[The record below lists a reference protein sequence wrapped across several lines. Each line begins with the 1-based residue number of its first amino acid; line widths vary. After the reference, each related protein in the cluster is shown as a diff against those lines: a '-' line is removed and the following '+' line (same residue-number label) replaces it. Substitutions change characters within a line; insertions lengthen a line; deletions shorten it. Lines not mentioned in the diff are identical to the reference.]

1 MICEITRFS
10 VTSEIKKQVNQ
21 TIRHFFIKVTMNF
34 KLSSFFVC
42 LLTLQAVYASNK
54 NSLHT
59 PNVVKKTDKPNDRPE
74 KSVIENAQNEDAKE
88 SVAKD
93 IVYNKK
99 HIVMFHPWG
108 TPSHKNQFKPLII
121 GLLNAGHSITSVFTR
136 QMDIVHDD
144 YTEIIVEDR

>member
-1 MICEITRFS
+1 
-10 VTSEIKKQVNQ
+10 
-21 TIRHFFIKVTMNF
+21 MNF

-42 LLTLQAVYASNK
+42 LLTLQAVCASNE

-59 PNVVKKTDKPNDRPE
+59 SNVVKKTVKPNNRPKE
-74 KSVIENAQNEDAKE
+74 SVIEKAPNENTKE
-88 SVAKD
+88 SQAKD
-93 IVYNKK
+93 IVYDKK

>member
-1 MICEITRFS
+1 
-10 VTSEIKKQVNQ
+10 
-21 TIRHFFIKVTMNF
+21 MNY
-34 KLSSFFVC
+34 KLSTFFVC

-59 PNVVKKTDKPNDRPE
+59 PNVVKMTSSPNNIPKE
-74 KSVIENAQNEDAKE
+74 SVIETAQNENAKE
-88 SVAKD
+88 SEAKG
-93 IVYNKK
+93 IVYDKK

-136 QMDIVHDD
+136 PMDIVHDD